1 MQVPVR
7 VYVIVTL
14 LVATSALVLGGAVNR
29 VWTPEAN
36 GRTILLA
43 AILVAMIVG
52 ADLFDTDL
60 PLESVRVTVS
70 VASSLCFAS
79 AISLGPYYGGLV
91 AGIGALSVE
100 LIQRRPAIKL
110 SVNVTNYILSTF
122 LAGWA
127 YTSFADLSSS
137 PIASTRNILVTIASA
152 MVFNVVNS
160 GIIAIVLSQVVNT
173 TPWRMWR
180 NNIRGVAFE
189 SLSLPTLG
197 ALVPILYDQNPIGV
211 FLVIVPLLG
220 PYLSFRRYGQIHD
233 ETRSTIELVANM
245 IDRRDPYTSEHSKRV
260 TDYVT
265 MIINE
270 VDILSFEERE
280 VILAASPVH
289 DLGKIGTSDVVL
301 SKPGKLTDEER
312 EIIKVHAAEGAAV
325 LGILSM
331 YRDAARVVRHHHERW
346 DGTGYPDGLAGENI
360 PIGSRIIAVADTY
373 DAMTS
378 DRVYRKALSH
388 SVALAEIRRSSGS
401 QFDPEIVAAFL
412 RVMHAQPVVLEVP
425 ALRPI

>member
-1 MQVPVR
+1 MPD
-7 VYVIVTL
+7 
-14 LVATSALVLGGAVNR
+14 
-29 VWTPEAN
+29 AN

-43 AILVAMIVG
+43 AILIAMIVG

-122 LAGWA
+122 MAGWA
-127 YTSFADLSSS
+127 FTSFATMSLS
-137 PIASTRNILVTIASA
+137 PIASTRNIVLTIVSA
-152 MVFNVVNS
+152 MIFNAVNS

-180 NNIRGVAFE
+180 NNVRGVVFE

-233 ETRSTIELVANM
+233 ETRSTIELVANL
-245 IDRRDPYTSEHSKRV
+245 IDRRDPYTAEHSKRV

-265 MIINE
+265 MIIDE
-270 VDILSFEERE
+270 FDVLSFEERE

-289 DLGKIGTSDVVL
+289 DLGKIGTSDLVL

-312 EIIKVHAAEGAAV
+312 EIIKEHAAEGAAV

-331 YRDAARVVRHHHERW
+331 YRDAAKVVRHHHERW

-388 SVALAEIRRSSGS
+388 AVALAEIRRSSGS
-401 QFDPEIVAAFL
+401 QFDPVIVDAFL
-412 RVMHAQPVVLEVP
+412 RGMHAQPAALEVP
-425 ALRPI
+425 SLRPI